1 MGKRTTI
8 HIIRFIL
15 LIISALLIAY
25 ILLLEKGLNPRI
37 NHLLQKNNYFWIFV
51 FLIAIV
57 FIIITYVITA
67 YVVHPCFICPLFD
80 AVNNF

>member
-37 NHLLQKNNYFWIFV
+37 NHLLRKNNYFWIFV
-51 FLIAIV
+51 FLVAIV
-57 FIIITYVITA
+57 FIIITYVITV